1 MALYR
6 SKHVDIDR
14 LRNANTAFLMGFW
27 SALQGP
33 AEIPEWSSEF
43 LGRLDRCLDRVCLIE
58 ASSDDPLG
66 YRFVHWGPRMVRDNG
81 FNYCG
86 YRLADMPDPLPVKQK
101 IGQDW
106 ATTARSRMPQLFRVE
121 MRVGQT
127 EYFYNRILLP
137 FASPGGTPLLMLFS
151 ELMSREPFDR
161 LTTAQFRVAELVSK
175 GLPNKRVAFELGI
188 SEGTVRVH
196 MKQIMRRLHVRNR
209 TQLALLMSGSLPIG
223 VLAD

>member
-6 SKHVDIDR
+6 SNRVEIDR
-14 LRNANTAFLMGFW
+14 LRSVNAPFMLGFW
-27 SALQGP
+27 HALQRSSGL
-33 AEIPEWSSEF
+33 PEWSPDH
-43 LGRLDRCLDRVCLIE
+43 LDRLARCAGRICLVE
-58 ASSDDPLG
+58 AASNDPLG
-66 YRFVHWGPRMVRDNG
+66 YRFVHWGPQMVRDHG

-86 YRLADMPDPLPVKQK
+86 YRLADMPDPPSVKLRM
-101 IGQDW
+101 GHDW
-106 ATTARSRMPQLFRVE
+106 AESVQRRLPLTHRVE
-121 MRVGQT
+121 LQIDGLN
-127 EYFYNRILLP
+127 YFYNRVLLP
-137 FASPGGTPLLMLFS
+137 FAARNGTPLLLLLS
-151 ELMSREPFDR
+151 ELVSKVPFDR
-161 LTTAQFRVAELVSK
+161 LTTAQFRVAELVCK